1 MSDLLRV
8 PVDGLGAAGDP
19 AGGILTLTE
28 EESRYVARVHRLRA
42 GDRILAFDPVRGIE
56 ADGVLVSDR
65 LPVIQVKLSSPREA
79 TRRDM
84 PVTILQAIGKG
95 DKPEQAM
102 RDVTVHGA
110 ERLVL
115 VRSERSVA
123 KLDGN
128 SRHERLIRVAGQVAR
143 QCERSAL
150 PELSGPEELGPTLQ
164 LFNSGLRLVC
174 AWTEDARPLL
184 ERVAGFDW
192 ARGHL
197 TILIGPEGGLSNE
210 EVGESIQAGYLP
222 VSLGPYVLRAEVA
235 CGAVLATLRSA
246 HFAAQNTR

>member
-1 MSDLLRV
+1 MGDLLRV
-8 PVDGLGAAGDP
+8 PMDGLGAVGDA
-19 AGGILTLTE
+19 AGGILSLSE
-28 EESRYVARVHRLRA
+28 EESRYVARVHRLRE

-56 ADGVLVSDR
+56 AEGVLVSDR
-65 LPVIQVKLSSPREA
+65 LPTIQVKIASPRTA

-102 RDVTVHGA
+102 RDVTVYGA

-143 QCERSAL
+143 QCERGAL
-150 PELSGPEELGPTLQ
+150 PELSGPEDLGPTLRR
-164 LFNSGLRLVC
+164 FNTGLRLVC

-192 ARGHL
+192 SREQL
-197 TILIGPEGGLSNE
+197 TVLIGPEGGLSDE
-210 EVGESIQAGYLP
+210 EVGECLEAGYLP

-235 CGAVLATLRSA
+235 CGAVLATIRSA
-246 HFAAQNTR
+246 HWVAQATR